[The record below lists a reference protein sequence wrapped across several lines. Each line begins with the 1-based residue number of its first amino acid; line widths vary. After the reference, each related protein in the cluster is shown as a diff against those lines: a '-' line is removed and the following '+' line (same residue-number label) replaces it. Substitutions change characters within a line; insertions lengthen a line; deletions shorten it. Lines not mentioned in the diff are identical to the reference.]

1 MSNGDKPAMAVKVV
15 ASIAAKRQAEG
26 FGLFCEDVTYTGL
39 TKREHF
45 AGLALQGILASG
57 LEDAAIYE
65 CAVHAADKLIK
76 ELDK

>member
-1 MSNGDKPAMAVKVV
+1 MNNGDKP
-15 ASIAAKRQAEG
+15 
-26 FGLFCEDVTYTGL
+26 VTQIRGPATNYGL

-65 CAVHAADKLIK
+65 CAVHAADKLLE